1 MAFIIQSA
9 EHSPIY
15 LEAQL
20 ISFLDTFY
28 HEIFTVEEF
37 ETYKQGV
44 IDRKLQGFKCLEDE
58 AQNRYNRIRHFKH
71 EAGAYIEWN
80 RREKEI

>member
-1 MAFIIQSA
+1 MLQTFIEEKMFDELRSKQQLGYNVQCTRKKLAGVYGMDFIIQSA

-44 IDRKLQGFKCLEDE
+44 IDRKL
-58 AQNRYNRIRHFKH
+58 
-71 EAGAYIEWN
+71 
-80 RREKEI
+80 